1 MNVLQSRYIYSL
13 LLGLLWANDITE
25 ATAQVI
31 KPNIPKLTETAVPGA
46 STVTIPMPNNT
57 TKGRVNYSRT
67 YVPKIRITDVGQVLS
82 ASPDKVVVSTTY
94 TNAQGMAEQKVMRN
108 TFRTSGGAY
117 QHTVIP
123 VDTRSMAERY
133 SFMSYSSGEKSYNQS
148 AYLESISYHN
158 GIQRHP
164 EESGNL
170 ATDAVISVGLTKN
183 TATASERSVTDYA
196 PGKSRIG
203 QNRGTK
209 STGILNL
216 GVDAVTKPEAN
227 IRIWTINNGI
237 PVSTAVYPVGSLQG
251 IRITNV
257 DGATKIAFSDLSGRL
272 VYECTFVQKITDIDG
287 NVTARIYA
295 ITYYVYDLFGRLRF
309 TISPK
314 AVDAIKANWT
324 MTTDILKELCFEY
337 QYDAKG
343 RQIAVHK
350 PGETGFTE
358 LVYDKVGKTVMRRSP
373 LEAAK
378 GIWELVY
385 YDRKN
390 RIIATGLLTDNQS
403 RAYWQGQAA
412 TGGSATATTQ
422 AHYYIWGAGKGSLPP
437 QTGVTNTEVLSYNY
451 YDSYTNTPLS
461 SETLSNTLIQPYL
474 STAATAEA
482 YVQGPSSFARLTA
495 TAVKVIKAPGAGT
508 GLQDW
513 TYGKVFYDSMG
524 RVIYSISQNATGAK
538 DSAATQYNVAGQV
551 LFNILSH
558 NASLSSGNKRSL
570 QLTSHTYE
578 DYSGRLQQSNRKIN
592 DKDWEPMVAYTYDE
606 MGRVKEKV
614 FGNNAESQQYTYN
627 VRGELTGINE
637 QYALTGNNGGKG
649 VTFGEALRYD
659 YGFETSRYD
668 GQIAGMLWRGSGG
681 GNVKANAYGYW
692 YDSTGKMTLANYNE
706 AATSGNSVPT
716 AWNVDNKNFAES
728 MAYDINGNIINLR
741 RSGIAMVSGSLSPV
755 ALDRLVYTYLPN
767 SNKID
772 KVIDQNP
779 SNYGVGDFQQG
790 TAQGYSYDASG
801 NLTEDKSKSI
811 TGITYTFFN
820 KPQQVSFSNGN
831 TIRYSYDAGGNK
843 VQEISIE
850 GAATTKLN
858 YIANGV
864 YKNEVLQYL
873 STAEGRTDMSKAQP
887 QEQYFVKDHLGN
899 IRSIIASALTEVI
912 GPGGTGR
919 TQNYSAGYE
928 AANAAVEEQVFENVS
943 NVREE
948 KPGSL
953 SSNDTKAAL
962 LDASTQAKTV
972 GTSIVLKVMAG
983 DKISINT
990 NTFYNSLQPNTPTE
1004 STGESLFDNIVS
1016 SMAGAA
1022 SALPGGETGIGN
1034 DMANQMFNSTEAKD
1048 AYTALQQASE
1058 DPNKPKA
1065 FLNYLFFDED
1075 MKLVSEYSRLWQA
1088 DGEGQWR
1095 KIGTEEEETIE
1106 MPKNGYIAVYQ
1117 SNQTQSATFFD
1128 NMSVTL
1134 EPGVLIE
1141 EKHYYPYGLPMAG
1154 MGSAAAGSLLNRQR
1168 YQGNEYREEQGLRW
1182 MDFNNRQ
1189 YDPQLGRFLSVDP
1202 MADAGGQQVLS
1213 PYHAM
1218 GCNPVTTVDPMGLQG
1233 FHMSMAIGMQAMD
1246 PYTAAYYIGG
1256 DHGLIE
1262 VLKQQDELMAI
1273 VELFYQYVGSGLNG
1287 TAARTAFASLRNVGL
1302 SITPSGGTNNGSTS
1316 TQGDDGCPEC
1326 ENLLPEVLVKDTR
1339 IEKKSSVAANVASG
1353 FYDGFKGTVKGIVS
1367 PFTSLEGYVGYMYNT
1382 LGGGISQS
1390 LVDGATE
1397 IITNWDNYSAADVQY
1412 GAGYALEKV
1421 AEIVLVKKASFSKF
1435 GAAAEGESTT
1445 LFRAVS
1451 KSELDDIAINGIR
1464 SSPGY
1469 ETGKLF
1475 ATSAEDATNFG
1486 RLNFGLDKQPFTII
1500 KTSIP
1505 NKYSSMLYR
1514 GEMDL
1519 MQGVSVPNNLFN
1531 QLSKPSIFNQTPL
1544 PNHPWIK

>member
-1 MNVLQSRYIYSL
+1 MIAYFKPRYIYTGIL
-13 LLGLLWANDITE
+13 LFCLFGQKGMAQTTPIATQTGVAGSSTVVVPLPDVQTE
-25 ATAQVI
+25 APA
-31 KPNIPKLTETAVPGA
+31 
-46 STVTIPMPNNT
+46 
-57 TKGRVNYSRT
+57 VNYIRT
-67 YVPKIRITDVGQVLS
+67 YVPKVRMNNPLEVNVQAT
-82 ASPDKVVVSTTY
+82 PDKVAVSTDY
-94 TNAQGMAEQKVMRN
+94 TNGMGVLQQRIQRN
-108 TFRTSGGAY
+108 TYKTSGGTY
-117 QHTVIP
+117 QHMVAP
-123 VDTRSMAERY
+123 NDTRSMADRY
-133 SFMSYSSGEKSYNQS
+133 SFMPYSSSTAAYNLDAIRS
-148 AYLESISYHN
+148 SVNYNNGTRYASEGSSISSQAVVSSSL
-158 GIQRHP
+158 QRNT
-164 EESGNL
+164 S
-170 ATDAVISVGLTKN
+170 
-183 TATASERSVTDYA
+183 TATERSSTAYA

-203 QNRGTK
+203 QNRGIKTQAIFND
-209 STGILNL
+209 GY
-216 GVDAVTKPEAN
+216 DAAFKPEAN
-227 IRIWTINNGI
+227 IRLWRINSSGL
-237 PVSTAVYPVGSLQG
+237 PVSTAIYAANELTGSRMTNADG
-251 IRITNV
+251 INKVVLTDREGKAI
-257 DGATKIAFSDLSGRL
+257 
-272 VYECTFVQKITDIDG
+272 YECTFVRRTTDIDG

-295 ITYYVYDLFGRLRF
+295 VTYYVYDELGRLRF

-373 LEAAK
+373 LEATK
-378 GIWELVY
+378 GVWELVF
-385 YDRKN
+385 YDN
-390 RIIATGLLTDNQS
+390 SDRIAATGLLTDNQS

-422 AHYYIWGAGKGSLPP
+422 AHYYIWGVGKGSLPP

-461 SETLSNTLIQPYL
+461 GETFSNTLIQPYL

-495 TAVKVIKAPGAGT
+495 TAVKVIKAPGATT

-513 TYGKVFYDSMG
+513 TYGKVFYDSLG
-524 RVIYSISQNATGAK
+524 RVIYSVSQNATGAK
-538 DSAATQYNVAGQV
+538 DTVASQYSYTGQV
-551 LFNILSH
+551 LFTLLSH
-558 NASLSSGNKRSL
+558 NATVSSGNKRSL
-570 QLTSHTYE
+570 QLTAHTYE
-578 DYSGRLQQSNRKIN
+578 DYSGRLQQSSRKIN

-659 YGFETSRYD
+659 YGFETLRYD
-668 GQIAGMLWRGSGG
+668 GLATGMLWRGSGG
-681 GNVKANAYGYW
+681 STVKANAYSYW
-692 YDSTGKMTLANYNE
+692 YDSAGRMTLAYYNE
-706 AATSGNSVPT
+706 ATNSGSSVPT
-716 AWNVDNKNFAES
+716 AWTISNKNFIES
-728 MAYDINGNIINLR
+728 VNYDINGNITGLS

-843 VQEISIE
+843 IQEISIE

-899 IRSIIASALTEVI
+899 IRSIIASAVTQVI

-919 TQNYSAGYE
+919 AQNYSAGYE
-928 AANAAVEEQVFENVS
+928 VDNAAVEEQVFENVS

-953 SSNDTKAAL
+953 SSSDTKAAL

-1075 MKLVSEYSRLWQA
+1075 MKLVSEYSHLWQA

-1154 MGSAAAGSLLNRQR
+1154 MGSAAAGSLPNRQR

-1189 YDPQLGRFLSVDP
+1189 YDPQLGRFLSIDP
-1202 MADAGGQQVLS
+1202 MADAGGQQTLS

-1218 GCNPVTTVDPMGLQG
+1218 GCNPVTMVDPLGLQ
-1233 FHMSMAIGMQAMD
+1233 SMQPSRQNNRVDLIASMLALMPTMARQYEISSIFGEYTSPGMVQLQSNMEAVAILNIGVGEYMALVADAGGKAVNQNE
-1246 PYTAAYYIGG
+1246 AATVNNGTKKNGEPQEKKDNITVNE
-1256 DHGLIE
+1256 LKNLATI
-1262 VLKQQDELMAI
+1262 KQQRI
-1273 VELFYQYVGSGLNG
+1273 NG
-1287 TAARTAFASLRNVGL
+1287 CV
-1302 SITPSGGTNNGSTS
+1302 
-1316 TQGDDGCPEC
+1316 
-1326 ENLLPEVLVKDTR
+1326 
-1339 IEKKSSVAANVASG
+1339 
-1353 FYDGFKGTVKGIVS
+1353 Y
-1367 PFTSLEGYVGYMYNT
+1367 TSLAIIDQYYGGKRTEEDFAKLNKDSKEDDKGLKIKQYNKYFKKT
-1382 LGGGISQS
+1382 GLEY
-1390 LVDGATE
+1390 E
-1397 IITNWDNYSAADVQY
+1397 IIELY
-1412 GAGYALEKV
+1412 G
-1421 AEIVLVKKASFSKF
+1421 F
-1435 GAAAEGESTT
+1435 
-1445 LFRAVS
+1445 
-1451 KSELDDIAINGIR
+1451 
-1464 SSPGY
+1464 
-1469 ETGKLF
+1469 
-1475 ATSAEDATNFG
+1475 
-1486 RLNFGLDKQPFTII
+1486 
-1500 KTSIP
+1500 
-1505 NKYSSMLYR
+1505 
-1514 GEMDL
+1514 
-1519 MQGVSVPNNLFN
+1519 
-1531 QLSKPSIFNQTPL
+1531 SIFNKVRNEMIKGNAVILIEKMGSHAVVPQKLVYDDVNVYNSIVSDPWTGTYNDRGNMDTYWRSGRFIIVIIQN
-1544 PNHPWIK
+1544 PNKP